1 MRHSDVGGYRI
12 FRLVDHLEAAG
23 IAASIGSVGEAY
35 DNALAESA
43 IDLFKT
49 ELIEPRRPWK
59 VLSEGGL
66 ATDEY
71 VDRYHHRRFCGETVH
86 VPLVEHENNHCL
98 PTTRLRVTPDVSRSP
113 PGPKWFSCLCSG
125 F

>member
-1 MRHSDVGGYRI
+1 MSTTWRRPVSPPPSDRWAKPTTTPWR
-12 FRLVDHLEAAG
+12 RLFE
-23 IAASIGSVGEAY
+23 
-35 DNALAESA
+35 
-43 IDLFKT
+43 T

-71 VDRYHHRRFCGETVH
+71 VDRYHHRRFRGETVH

-98 PTTRLRVTPDVSRSP
+98 ATTRLRVTPDVSRSP